1 VLPQAE
7 RKFTA
12 KELQLNQ
19 MYAAGTYM
27 KLDNNKDRI
36 YIGGFYSAKKNGSY
50 EGVLYTYYNLKTGTY
65 ESTRLIP
72 FDEGLINSTGER
84 NKKLAFND
92 YMVRNLIVK
101 NDGGFVLIAEDFF
114 ISSRNTYSPGFG
126 YYSFY
131 YPTMSSSVRE
141 YHYNDIMALSYDAEG
156 QRQWKAFVR
165 KDQYSQEDGGI
176 FSSYALVNTGGT
188 LGFLFNDF
196 NSARSRIQLA
206 VLDGDGK
213 IAMQALSS
221 GEEADW
227 LPRSAKQVASREIVV
242 PCLHKR
248 RICFAKIVF

>member
-1 VLPQAE
+1 LVIGV
-7 RKFTA
+7 
-12 KELQLNQ
+12 
-19 MYAAGTYM
+19 AAGRKKIYG
-27 KLDNNKDRI
+27 KRVAI